1 MVLRH
6 FASQKSFAKI
16 ANTDTTQYTAV
27 HFAFKMTN
35 QNGSSSSSI
44 STDLKLLDLTLKNAG
59 AIQYSC
65 MGDFTAPSA
74 QEIIVCRPGG
84 AIEIYRIETSSS
96 TKEDDDEEEDEDQR
110 TWLKLILRTE
120 TMSTLRSMET
130 VRLSGE
136 KRDLVLVGSD
146 SGCVSVLDFQSE
158 KTNILHCPV
167 LGKTGESS
175 FENSNPLPM
184 NRYITLPYLVFFGKV
199 AVEEH
204 LGNI

>member
-1 MVLRH
+1 
-6 FASQKSFAKI
+6 
-16 ANTDTTQYTAV
+16 
-27 HFAFKMTN
+27 MTN
-35 QNGSSSSSI
+35 QNGSSSSV

-84 AIEIYRIETSSS
+84 TIEIYRIETSSS
-96 TKEDDDEEEDEDQR
+96 TNEDDEDDDEDEEQR

-146 SGCVSVLDFQSE
+146 SGCVSVLDFLGE

-167 LGKTGESS
+167 LGKTGASS
-175 FENSNPLPM
+175 FENLQRLTTN
-184 NRYITLPYLVFFGKV
+184 YFITLPYLLLLERLPSRNTRAISSKGPSGTCIYDFS
-199 AVEEH
+199 H
-204 LGNI
+204 